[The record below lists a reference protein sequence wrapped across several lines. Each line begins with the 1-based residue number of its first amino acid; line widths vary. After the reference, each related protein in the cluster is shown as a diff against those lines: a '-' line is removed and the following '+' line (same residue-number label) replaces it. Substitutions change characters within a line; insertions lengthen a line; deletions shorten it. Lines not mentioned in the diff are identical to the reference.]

1 MTASSPLPAPNLMP
15 LMRYR
20 DLAEAMTWLE
30 QAFDFE
36 KQIAV
41 SDSDGAVIYGQMSY
55 RGGLI
60 MMGAVRDTDLDKLMR
75 QPDEVG
81 GIGTQ
86 SCYLVIDDADTHYA
100 RAQDAGAE
108 IVLELKSDGLG
119 RRGYS
124 CRDPEGHIWNFG
136 TYSPGKGLTLTRPD
150 AEPAPSSE
158 EPEPAPR
165 SRKWLMGLVALFAG
179 LGTLGWVYA
188 DDIRTNVTQQI
199 ALAAG
204 QHAAARAE
212 QAYAELVKVRAE
224 KRKAEDALGKLGK
237 DLEAERA
244 RAKMAEGSK
253 QSAANTLAEA
263 DAARKASDADR
274 QSAQAARESAEK
286 ARQAA
291 EAELAALRDELKRQ
305 KVALDEAVESR
316 RVSEEK
322 LAVQASAAAE
332 TAKKLAAAE
341 AAAQS
346 SQIQSSQTPSSKP
359 ETSKTDTASKPQTAA
374 PSSSGEASARQAAK
388 SRTDEIE
395 TSATQAP
402 ANREPP
408 PAPSAVSEEKPDDDD
423 RAEASAKD
431 PEPAEKSSRRKSAG
445 KGSSRNVVK
454 AKAAP
459 APRRLPSYNVDVRN
473 VWPYNGW
480 TN

>member
-100 RAQDAGAE
+100 RAQEAGAE

-158 EPEPAPR
+158 EPAPAPR

-179 LGTLGWVYA
+179 LGTLGWVFA

-204 QHAAARAE
+204 QQAAARAE
-212 QAYAELVKVRAE
+212 QAYVELVKVRAE

-244 RAKMAEGSK
+244 RAKTAEGSK
-253 QSAANTLAEA
+253 QSAADTIAA
-263 DAARKASDADR
+263 TDAARKAADAER

-286 ARQAA
+286 ARQTA
-291 EAELAALRDELKRQ
+291 EAELASLRGELQRQ
-305 KVALDEAVESR
+305 KAALDEAVESR

-322 LAVQASAAAE
+322 LAVQAAAAAE

-341 AAAQS
+341 AAAQ
-346 SQIQSSQTPSSKP
+346 
-359 ETSKTDTASKPQTAA
+359 ASKAEDSKAEASRTDAASKAETAA
-374 PSSSGEASARQAAK
+374 PSSPAEPSAQQAAT
-388 SRTDEIE
+388 SRTEDIE
-395 TSATQAP
+395 TSATRAP
-402 ANREPP
+402 AADREPP
-408 PAPSAVSEEKPDDDD
+408 AAASAVSDEKPDDDD
-423 RAEASAKD
+423 EAKARAKN
-431 PEPAEKSSRRKSAG
+431 PEPAERAGRRKSAG
-445 KGSSRNVVK
+445 KGSRSVPK

-459 APRRLPSYNVDVRN
+459 TPRRLPSYNVDVRN